1 MMTAKTDLSQDPEL
15 EKVRRHREAWAL
27 AWDEALPLR
36 KLLHNL
42 QDPDFLEAL
51 EAPPDAAAQPLRVN
65 VDIATRPQHLTNPL
79 AELQGL
85 SFMSQ
90 IVERTKAEIVA
101 ECRRR
106 GRSWAQIGDAL
117 GVTRQSA
124 WTKYGADEDH
134 R

>member
-1 MMTAKTDLSQDPEL
+1 M
-15 EKVRRHREAWAL
+15 
-27 AWDEALPLR
+27 
-36 KLLHNL
+36 HNL
-42 QDPDFLEAL
+42 QAPEFVDAL
-51 EAPPDAAAQPLRVN
+51 DAPPDTAAHPVRVN
-65 VDIATRPQHLTNPL
+65 LDLPTRPEKLTNPL

-85 SFMSQ
+85 AFMAQ
-90 IVERTKAEIVA
+90 IIEKTKTDVVA

-124 WTKYGADEDH
+124 WMKYGVDEAD

>member
-1 MMTAKTDLSQDPEL
+1 MTPKTDLDRDPEL
-15 EKVRRHREAWAL
+15 ARVRRHGEAWAE
-27 AWDEALPLR
+27 AWDDALPLR

-42 QDPDFLEAL
+42 ESPEFVEAL
-51 EAPPDAAAQPLRVN
+51 EGPREVAAQPVRVN
-65 VDIATRPQHLTNPL
+65 LDLPTRPQQLSNPL

-85 SFMSQ
+85 AFMAE
-90 IVERTKAEIVA
+90 IIDRTKVDVVA

-124 WTKYGADEDH
+124 WMKYGADEADQ
-134 R
+134 

>member
-1 MMTAKTDLSQDPEL
+1 MMTPRTDLARDPEL
-15 EKVRRHREAWAL
+15 EKVRRHREAWAA
-27 AWDEALPLR
+27 AWVEDLPLP

-42 QDPDFLEAL
+42 QAPEFVDAL
-51 EAPPDAAAQPLRVN
+51 DAPPDAAARPVRVN
-65 VDIATRPQHLTNPL
+65 VDIPSRPEHLTNPL

-85 SFMSQ
+85 SFMAQ
-90 IVERTKAEIVA
+90 IVDKAKAEVVA

-124 WTKYGADEDH
+124 WTKYGADEADG
-134 R
+134 